1 MSKRRLIS
9 FDWAMKK
16 LLRSK
21 TNFEILEGF
30 LSELL
35 KDNIHILEILESE
48 GNKEDSQ
55 DKFNRV
61 DLKVKDQKNEIII
74 IEVQYEREFD
84 YLQRILFG
92 TSKVITEHLHE
103 SDPYSKIVK
112 VISVNILYFD
122 LGQGE
127 DYVYHGAT
135 SFTGLHSQD
144 LLELSDDQQ
153 ELYNKNKIHQIFP
166 EYYLIKVNKFDDIA
180 KDSLDEWI
188 YFLKNEEIKDN
199 FKAKGLIKAK
209 QELDILKLP
218 EQERL
223 AYEKYQ
229 ADLHYQASMVESS
242 YTIGMKKGE
251 KKGKVEGKIEGKI
264 EGEIEGK
271 MEGIK
276 EIAINLLKAGTLDI
290 DTISEMTGLTVE
302 EIEVL
307 RQ

>member
-16 LLRSK
+16 LLWSK
-21 TNFEILEGF
+21 ANFEILEGF

-35 KDNIHILEILESE
+35 KDSIHILEILESE
-48 GNKEDSQ
+48 SNKEDRR

-61 DLKVKDQKNEIII
+61 DLKVKNQKSEIII

-84 YLQRILFG
+84 YLQRILYG

-103 SDPYSKIVK
+103 SDPYSEIVK
-112 VISVNILYFD
+112 AISVNILYFD

-127 DYVYHGAT
+127 DYVYHGLT
-135 SFTGLHSQD
+135 SFKGLHNQD
-144 LLELSDDQQ
+144 LLELSDEQQ

-166 EYYLIKVNKFDDIA
+166 EYYLIKVNNFNDIA

-188 YFLKNEEIKDN
+188 YFLKNEEIKEA

-229 ADLHYQASMVESS
+229 DDLHYQASMVESS
-242 YTIGMKKGE
+242 YTIGVKKGVKQGIEQGIEQGMIKGERQKAIEIAKNLIDVLETKTIAIKTGLSE
-251 KKGKVEGKIEGKI
+251 K
-264 EGEIEGK
+264 EIES
-271 MEGIK
+271 I
-276 EIAINLLKAGTLDI
+276 
-290 DTISEMTGLTVE
+290 
-302 EIEVL
+302 
-307 RQ
+307 RQQ